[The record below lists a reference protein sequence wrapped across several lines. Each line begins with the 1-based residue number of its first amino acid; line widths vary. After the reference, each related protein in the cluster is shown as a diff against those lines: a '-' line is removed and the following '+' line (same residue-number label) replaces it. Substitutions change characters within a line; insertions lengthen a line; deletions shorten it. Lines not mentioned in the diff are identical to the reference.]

1 MSTTI
6 MSAKD
11 CSLNVKNNSK
21 SLCDNIKKDFNI
33 TPTLAVVIVG
43 DDPASKVYVKNKSKA
58 CDYIGAQFKEIT
70 LPYDTRLDTIL
81 DTIYNLNNAPD
92 IHGILV
98 QCPIR

>member
-1 MSTTI
+1 MLKIILKVFATT
-6 MSAKD
+6 
-11 CSLNVKNNSK
+11 SK
-21 SLCDNIKKDFNI
+21 K
-33 TPTLAVVIVG
+33 TLILLLLLLLLSFG

-58 CDYIGAQFKEIT
+58 CDYIGAHFKEIT

-81 DTIYNLNNAPD
+81 DTIYNLNQAPD